1 VEEGGQSPSKGDD
14 YGDYI
19 FVHVDAMQAAKVKLE
34 HSSAQANSGGNNKVK
49 RAITEQKKASKESE
63 ERLKQLVS
71 IY

>member
-1 VEEGGQSPSKGDD
+1 
-14 YGDYI
+14 
-19 FVHVDAMQAAKVKLE
+19 VDAMQAAKVKLE